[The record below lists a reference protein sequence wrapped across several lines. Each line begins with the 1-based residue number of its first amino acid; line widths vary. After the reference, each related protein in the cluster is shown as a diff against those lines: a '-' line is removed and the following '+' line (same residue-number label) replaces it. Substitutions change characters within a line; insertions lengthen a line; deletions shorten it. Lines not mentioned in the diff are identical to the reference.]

1 MAEAKGILGTKL
13 GMTQIFDDTRAI
25 PVTVIKAGPC
35 VVSQVKTK
43 ESDGYDA
50 VQLAFGT
57 VRPRDL
63 TRPAKGHFEAHDATP
78 GRYVVEIRT
87 DDAGEYRPGQEITVD
102 LFQPGDKVDVVG
114 VSKGHGTSG
123 VMKRHGFRGLKA
135 SHGTE
140 KKHRAPGAIGAC
152 ATPSRVFKDMPMAGQ
167 FGNAR
172 VTVLNLEVVQAD
184 AERGLLLV
192 KGAVPGPNGGLV
204 MARSAVKALAS
215 RAPAGGEA

>member
-1 MAEAKGILGTKL
+1 MTEAKGILGTKL
-13 GMTQIFDDTRAI
+13 GMTQIFDDTRAV
-25 PVTVIKAGPC
+25 PVTVIKAGPS

-43 ESDGYDA
+43 KTDGYDA
-50 VQLAFGT
+50 VQLAFGS

-63 TRPAKGHFEAHDATP
+63 TSPMKGHFESHGATP
-78 GRYVVEIRT
+78 GRFVVELRT
-87 DDAGEYRPGQEITVD
+87 DDASSYEPGQEITVD
-102 LFQPGDKVDVVG
+102 VFSPGDRVDVVG

-140 KKHRAPGAIGAC
+140 RKHRAPGAIGAC

-167 FGNAR
+167 FGNTR

-184 AERGLLLV
+184 PERGLLLV

-204 MARSAVKALAS
+204 MARSAVKA
-215 RAPAGGEA
+215 PAAKAGAGRGA